1 MTRGFPRR
9 RFILF
14 ALLSVALS
22 LVVLFATLLVADV
35 YVHSKFD
42 KTGVNV
48 WGYRGRAVGRKRPG
62 EIRIVVLGG
71 STVLG
76 YGLAPDDAF
85 PHQLELALRGSC
97 RPDASRF
104 TVVNL
109 GFNNEGAYAFR
120 FTLNDFASLRYDI
133 AVLYEGYND
142 LGFANLKMTRHDS
155 PIFRWT
161 GYFPMLPMVAEEKI
175 MVLRVGDIRA
185 AYRGQKT
192 TFKPDAVAKTK
203 AAALQAS
210 VDLYRSIEAQASRWR
225 PDTAPTVPD
234 DDGCSPY
241 WKFYCHGVH
250 VGVDSALERG
260 SRVIV
265 VTQPYLGDSHHEQ
278 QAELRA
284 MLTRRYASD
293 ARVRYLNLGDALE
306 TRDPEMCW
314 DGMHLTP
321 RGTEVVGRALA
332 PAVLEAAALIKSPR

>member
-1 MTRGFPRR
+1 MTRALPRR
-9 RFILF
+9 RFIVF

-22 LVVLFATLLVADV
+22 LVLLFATLLAADV

-48 WGYRGRAVGRKRPG
+48 WGYRGRAVGRKAPG
-62 EIRIVVLGG
+62 EIRVVVLGG

-85 PHQLELALRGSC
+85 PHQLEIALHSSG
-97 RPDASRF
+97 RPEASRF

-120 FTLNDFASLRYDI
+120 FTLDDYAYLNYDI
-133 AVLYEGYND
+133 VVLYEGYND
-142 LGFANLKMTRHDS
+142 LGGPNTKMTRHDA

-161 GYFPMLPMVAEEKI
+161 GYFPMLPMVVGEKI
-175 MVLRVGDIRA
+175 NVLRDGDVRA
-185 AYRGQKT
+185 AYYGRKT
-192 TFKPDAVAKTK
+192 TFRPTAVARTK

-210 VDLYRSIEAQASRWR
+210 LDLYRSIEAQAAQWR
-225 PDTAPTVPD
+225 PETAPAVPD
-234 DDGCSPY
+234 DDGCSPF
-241 WKFYCHGVH
+241 WKFYCHNVH
-250 VGVDSALERG
+250 LGVDRALERG

-265 VTQPYLGDSHHEQ
+265 VTQPYLGDSHHVQ

-321 RGTEVVGRALA
+321 RGTAVVGRALT
-332 PAVLEAAALIKSPR
+332 PAVLEMAQAFPVR

>member
-1 MTRGFPRR
+1 M
-9 RFILF
+9 
-14 ALLSVALS
+14 
-22 LVVLFATLLVADV
+22 
-35 YVHSKFD
+35 
-42 KTGVNV
+42 
-48 WGYRGRAVGRKRPG
+48 
-62 EIRIVVLGG
+62 
-71 STVLG
+71 
-76 YGLAPDDAF
+76 
-85 PHQLELALRGSC
+85 
-97 RPDASRF
+97 
-104 TVVNL
+104 
-109 GFNNEGAYAFR
+109 
-120 FTLNDFASLRYDI
+120 NDFASLRYDI

-241 WKFYCHGVH
+241 WKFYCHSVH
-250 VGVDSALERG
+250 VGVDTALERG